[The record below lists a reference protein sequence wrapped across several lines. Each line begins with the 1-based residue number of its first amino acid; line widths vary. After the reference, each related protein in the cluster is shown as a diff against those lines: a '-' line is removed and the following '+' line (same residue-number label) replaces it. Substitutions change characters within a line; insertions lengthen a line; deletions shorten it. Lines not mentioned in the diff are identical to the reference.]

1 MMTALDI
8 FVHNTLACAYTNLL
22 LCMFCMHK
30 YITEY
35 MYMHDIRVMYSINV
49 FHVVNAIEIF
59 VHITLACAH
68 TNTYE
73 RYMHTDVHTQ
83 TYSVNT

>member
-1 MMTALDI
+1 
-8 FVHNTLACAYTNLL
+8 
-22 LCMFCMHK
+22 
-30 YITEY
+30 
-35 MYMHDIRVMYSINV
+35 MYSINV

-83 TYSVNT
+83 TYSVNMFHVVHTIEIFVHNALACAHANISCMASYNV